1 MKKAFL
7 FGFAAIITSGLVP
20 IAGSAQENGAP
31 TWTDDIGPLMS
42 QSCMNCHRPGQI
54 APMSLLTYE
63 EVLPWVRSIRLM
75 VRNRIMPP
83 WHADPRYGDF
93 GNDRRLSDEQVDMMV
108 QWVGA
113 GAPRGEG
120 TFTQPAFAEATD
132 GFLLTG
138 ELGPPDYVFRM
149 SEGFV
154 VPAGGPDVNP
164 AILVPTGLETD
175 IWVQAAEVRG
185 NFQVVHHNVVSI
197 LGPDGN
203 YARTGR
209 LASTVP
215 GKQWDRFP
223 DGSGKLIEAGSTL
236 RFGLHYHP
244 SNVEVVDT
252 SSVAVW
258 LVKNEITHELHSSV
272 VADVGLRI
280 PPYDPNYESR
290 GEFVFET
297 DAAIT
302 LVKPHMHYRGKDFTF
317 TAKYPD
323 GTQEVL
329 LSVPSYDFAWQ
340 TNYIVRE
347 PIEVPAGTIIETVA
361 HYDNSANNPNNPDP
375 TKNVR
380 FGDESYDEMMIGF
393 VDFVV
398 DEGMRMKPLSE
409 IRRSKI
415 PELAAM
421 HPGHVY
427 AVTASDPEFLAPLY
441 LPREGD
447 GIFYVIYD
455 GSLVKAK
462 VWDIAWDGDQFTA
475 TVESPNGD
483 QSLTGKLTADGG
495 IETFLGETAFNG
507 EIWSGE
513 SQAATSSSGL

>member
-1 MKKAFL
+1 MKKAL
-7 FGFAAIITSGLVP
+7 LLGFGAIITFGVVP
-20 IAGSAQENGAP
+20 ILGSAQENGTP
-31 TWTDDIGPLMS
+31 TWTADIGPLMS

-185 NFQVVHHNVVSI
+185 NFHVVHHNVVSI

-236 RFGLHYHP
+236 RLGLHYHP

-252 SSVAVW
+252 SRVAVW

-280 PPYDPNYESR
+280 PPHDPNYESR
-290 GEFVFET
+290 GEFVFEA

-302 LVKPHMHYRGKDFTF
+302 LVKPHMHYRGKDMMYRVS
-317 TAKYPD
+317 YPD
-323 GTQEVL
+323 GSSEIL
-329 LSVPSYDFAWQ
+329 LSVPNYDMNWQISYEFAQ
-340 TNYIVRE
+340 PVLVPKGTKL
-347 PIEVPAGTIIETVA
+347 EVIS
-361 HYDNSANNPNNPDP
+361 HFDNSAGNPWNPDP
-375 TKNVR
+375 SVQVLWGSATQ
-380 FGDESYDEMMIGF
+380 DEMM
-393 VDFVV
+393 
-398 DEGMRMKPLSE
+398 EGWFDYQVELEEPIL
-409 IRRSKI
+409 
-415 PELAAM
+415 PE
-421 HPGHVY
+421 H
-427 AVTASDPEFLAPLY
+427 
-441 LPREGD
+441 
-447 GIFYVIYD
+447 
-455 GSLVKAK
+455 AK
-462 VWDIAWDGDQFTA
+462 RVPKVQ
-475 TVESPNGD
+475 
-483 QSLTGKLTADGG
+483 Q
-495 IETFLGETAFNG
+495 
-507 EIWSGE
+507 
-513 SQAATSSSGL
+513 